1 MTDTFS
7 RPILMAD
14 NSPLRML
21 TRTTGSGSSK
31 LKTISLPSWYMTQEI
46 CLSASS
52 VVRLL
57 ISCPSPKRLNSF

>member
-31 LKTISLPSWYMTQEI
+31 LKTISLPS
-46 CLSASS
+46 A
-52 VVRLL
+52 RLAIVLAANL
-57 ISCPSPKRLNSF
+57 IWMRPDRS